1 MIRGWKHT
9 VTTCKRP
16 RWEVRQTCR
25 CVRGALIA
33 CQEYQ
38 GILPVINLRPWHVF
52 YRQLNFLWLFAVKLS
67 REGRNPASTLFETHT
82 HTHTQRTRWNIDGP
96 AAHLSTY
103 WTQSL
108 SFQGLCSSPT
118 TFKMAPI
125 FTSVGASPEGLT
137 PRPSPPPFHHSFEI
151 IPNYSTYICSAPQP
165 PS

>member
-16 RWEVRQTCR
+16 RWEVGQTCR

-38 GILPVINLRPWHVF
+38 GTLPVINLRPWHVF

-67 REGRNPASTLFETHT
+67 REGRNLASTLFETHI
-82 HTHTQRTRWNIDGP
+82 QCTRWNIDGP
-96 AAHLSTY
+96 AAHLSTH

-108 SFQGLCSSPT
+108 GFQGLCSPPT

-125 FTSVGASPEGLT
+125 FTSGGAAPEGLT
-137 PRPSPPPFHHSFEI
+137 PCPSPPPFHHSLEV
-151 IPNYSTYICSAPQP
+151 IPNYSTYICSALQP

>member
-16 RWEVRQTCR
+16 RWEVGQTYR
-25 CVRGALIA
+25 CVWGALIA

-67 REGRNPASTLFETHT
+67 REGEKSGQHVVWNR
-82 HTHTQRTRWNIDGP
+82 HTQRTRWNIDGP
-96 AAHLSTY
+96 AAHLSTH

-118 TFKMAPI
+118 MFKMAPI
-125 FTSVGASPEGLT
+125 FTSGGAAPEGLT
-137 PRPSPPPFHHSFEI
+137 PPPSPPPFHHSLEI
-151 IPNYSTYICSAPQP
+151 IPNHSTYICSAPQP